1 MKDSAQVS
9 GKAAAMVIA
18 RISAN
23 TELTLKDGETIE
35 SQATSRIIKLMQL
48 FDREQTMTSTDFT
61 QIYEDME
68 EELLKHGDTERIK
81 IIRNG
86 EEMVGAEVGSVFA
99 TFGKPEEA

>member
-1 MKDSAQVS
+1 
-9 GKAAAMVIA
+9 
-18 RISAN
+18 
-23 TELTLKDGETIE
+23 
-35 SQATSRIIKLMQL
+35 
-48 FDREQTMTSTDFT
+48 MTQQDFT

-99 TFGKPEEA
+99 TFAKAEEAQKAFNALRGRVYDGREIKAVYVPETVYKNDLMLD